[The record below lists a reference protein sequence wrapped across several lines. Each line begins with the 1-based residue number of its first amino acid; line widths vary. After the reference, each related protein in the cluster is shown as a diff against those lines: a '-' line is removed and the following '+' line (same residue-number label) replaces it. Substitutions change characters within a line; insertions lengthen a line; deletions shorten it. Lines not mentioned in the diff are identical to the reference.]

1 METAASPLRR
11 PSPGIVA
18 VLPCND
24 LDASEAFYSRIGF
37 SRAPRDNIEQSQDE
51 GYRVLS
57 NPALGRLHLTEAP
70 EGWLIPERNP
80 FGLYIYV
87 EHVDALAKIFG
98 LEVLEEGGPEN
109 KPWGMYEFSLTDPD
123 ENLVRVGWPSHLRP

>member
-1 METAASPLRR
+1 MEPAARLNR
-11 PSPGIVA
+11 PPQGIVP

-24 LDASEAFYSRIGF
+24 LDASEAFYRRLGF
-37 SRAPRDNIEQSQDE
+37 SRTPRDNIDQSQDE
-51 GYRVLS
+51 RYRILS
-57 NPALGRLHLTEAP
+57 NPSLGRLHLTEAT

-87 EHVDALAKIFG
+87 EHVDALAAIFG
-98 LEVLEEGGPEN
+98 QEVLEEAGPED

-123 ENLVRVGWPSHLRP
+123 ENLVRIGWPSHLRA